1 MDLATVLTA
10 SGVGVSVDGEEG
22 EGDHEESDASDAE
35 DDVIKPSDAV
45 LLVAHTEEEY
55 SCVEVQVYDEENG
68 SLYVHHDI
76 ALPAFPLALAWMP
89 GQPSAEATDGPS
101 GSFVAVGTFKPGIEI
116 WNLDVLD
123 PLEPT
128 AVLGGEQPGAQPSKP
143 RGKARGRGAASSA
156 PLVDGSHTD
165 AVMALAWNGVRAGY
179 ACLASASADTTVKL
193 WDVAAQRCVDT
204 LRVHDGKVQDLCWHP
219 QHASLLASGS
229 FDRTAA
235 IVDTRSAAAGGPC
248 AKCSTTADV
257 ESICWNPFA
266 TEQVRAPPVSARAW
280 LTATRHAVP
289 GGPRAPTP
297 RPVLTATR
305 DFVSR
310 RRGARRGRA
319 RLRAL
324 FCAVRAHHLPVAISS
339 TARHALPDPS
349 YCPVRAADSQDTRSS
364 AQYAPPSS
372 RLSPPCV
379 LAPP

>member
-55 SCVEVQVYDEENG
+55 SCVEVQVYDEGNG

-76 ALPAFPLALAWMP
+76 ALPAFPLALAWIP

-266 TEQVRAPPVSARAW
+266 TEQVRAPPVSARARGREIASAL
-280 LTATRHAVP
+280 LT
-289 GGPRAPTP
+289 
-297 RPVLTATR
+297 
-305 DFVSR
+305 
-310 RRGARRGRA
+310 RGRA
-319 RLRAL
+319 RSFWLLRRTAWSVATT
-324 FCAVRAHHLPVAISS
+324 CARWRRPCGPCVRTTSRPRPCASG
-339 TARHALPDPS
+339 PD
-349 YCPVRAADSQDTRSS
+349 RATRDTRAGSE
-364 AQYAPPSS
+364 S
-372 RLSPPCV
+372 RGFF
-379 LAPP
+379 

>member
-76 ALPAFPLALAWMP
+76 ALPAFPLALAWIP

-266 TEQVRAPPVSARAW
+266 TEQVRAAPACARTAAKSRPGL
-280 LTATRHAVP
+280 LT
-289 GGPRAPTP
+289 
-297 RPVLTATR
+297 
-305 DFVSR
+305 D
-310 RRGARRGRA
+310 GRA
-319 RLRAL
+319 QLLVASEDGVVSCHDVRSLASPL
-324 FCAVRAHHLPVAISS
+324 WTVRAHDKPASS
-339 TARHALPDPS
+339 VCFRSGSRYSRHK
-349 YCPVRAADSQDTRSS
+349 
-364 AQYAPPSS
+364 S
-372 RLSPPCV
+372 RL
-379 LAPP
+379 